1 MLLGQRCPG
10 LWLWEPQT
18 LARAEALMRGK
29 GPQCEGPEDRRNL
42 PGSFWQNEGGRKE
55 AVGMWGQV

>member
-29 GPQCEGPEDRRNL
+29 GPQVR
-42 PGSFWQNEGGRKE
+42 GSS
-55 AVGMWGQV
+55 GQTEPPWVFLAE